1 MLGSTR
7 GALALSLCFASPAA
21 LAGEGASSYPAR
33 PVRFIIAQT
42 TGTSVDTLARILATK
57 MGELMG
63 QQFVADNRA
72 GAGGTIGAEI
82 ASQAAPDA
90 YTLLVSSTGMQVI
103 SPQIYRKL
111 NYHPIRD
118 FEPISLYASDAERP
132 RRESQFSREGR
143 EGADRAGES
152 EPG

>member
-1 MLGSTR
+1 MLAIGTLNSV
-7 GALALSLCFASPAA
+7 SAA
-21 LAGEGASSYPAR
+21 DSAATYPNR

-42 TGTSVDTLARILATK
+42 TGTSVDTLSRILGAK
-57 MGELMG
+57 VGEIMG

-82 ASQAAPDA
+82 ASQAAPDG

-118 FEPISLYASDAERP
+118 FEPISLFATTQNLVIVNPTLPVKSVKDMIG
-132 RRESQFSREGR
+132 RRSSSR
-143 EGADRAGES
+143 S
-152 EPG
+152 